1 MRTMKE
7 QNPHSTKGASMQNNH
22 TPSTA
27 SEAVTY
33 LKRAHREMLKRL
45 GYMRLSIN
53 MFIKNDEVVIL
64 KSMVEDTNPR
74 ELDFISTTDEIM
86 SIIAPKSITIQ
97 AFVRSS
103 YSDMSIRVSR
113 HVVEFT
119 ESAEQNLFW
128 STIRS
133 NQNFS
138 YRNAIM
144 PLRACNNIIYFTN
157 NEVA

>member
-1 MRTMKE
+1 
-7 QNPHSTKGASMQNNH
+7 MQNNPI
-22 TPSTA
+22 PSTA
-27 SEAVTY
+27 SKAVTY
-33 LKRAHREMLKRL
+33 LKRAHRKVLKRL

-53 MFIKNDEVVIL
+53 IFMKNDEVVIL

-74 ELDFISTTDEIM
+74 ELDFISTTDAVM

-97 AFVRSS
+97 AFVRPS
-103 YSDMSIRVSR
+103 YGDMSIRVFR
-113 HVVEFT
+113 RFVEFT
-119 ESAEQNLFW
+119 ESAEHNLFW

-133 NQNFS
+133 NRNFS

-144 PLRACNNIIYFTN
+144 PLRACNNIISFTN

>member
-1 MRTMKE
+1 
-7 QNPHSTKGASMQNNH
+7 MQNNYIH
-22 TPSTA
+22 SSA
-27 SEAVTY
+27 IDAIKH
-33 LKRAHREMLKRL
+33 LKRAHREVLKRL

-53 MFIKNDEVVIL
+53 IFMKNDEVIIL

-74 ELDFISTTDEIM
+74 ELDFISTTDAIM

-97 AFVRSS
+97 AFVRPS
-103 YSDMSIRVSR
+103 YGDMSIRVFR
-113 HVVEFT
+113 RVVEFT

-128 STIRS
+128 STIR
-133 NQNFS
+133 NNRNFS

-144 PLRACNNIIYFTN
+144 PLRACNNIISFTN